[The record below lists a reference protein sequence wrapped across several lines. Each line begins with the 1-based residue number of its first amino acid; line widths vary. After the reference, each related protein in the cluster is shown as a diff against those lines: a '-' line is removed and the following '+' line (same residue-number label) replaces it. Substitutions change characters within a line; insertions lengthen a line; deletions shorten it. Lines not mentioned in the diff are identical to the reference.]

1 MQSKVAYTKPVDRLS
16 WENLN
21 LGLTSAHWRLKHQ
34 DKTFY
39 TSFASTLI
47 SHCTLKSG
55 VDSDNLDKHDAF
67 CSIMLTSSFKVSSIC
82 YCRIYKLTSKQILPV
97 IILFSAFPILINQ
110 RWSYDHI
117 ASHFS
122 ISLVCLSMFRP
133 KKSLK
138 LICFTNGTIIPPNDG
153 Y

>member
-1 MQSKVAYTKPVDRLS
+1 MQSKVAYTKPVIHLS

-34 DKTFY
+34 DKTFS

-55 VDSDNLDKHDAF
+55 VDSDNLDKHNAF
-67 CSIMLTSSFKVSSIC
+67 CSIMPSSSFKVSSIF

-97 IILFSAFPILINQ
+97 IILFSAFPIPNQ
-110 RWSYDHI
+110 SEMIIWSYRIVFQHL
-117 ASHFS
+117 FG
-122 ISLVCLSMFRP
+122 LP
-133 KKSLK
+133 KHVSPQEESKVDLFHK
-138 LICFTNGTIIPPNDG
+138 RHNHTT
-153 Y
+153 